1 MAKLPHFELVSFDIC
16 PYVQR
21 SVITLLHKK
30 IEHKITFIDL
40 DQTPEWFDQMSP
52 LGKVPLL
59 LVRDTPQSEPTVL
72 FESAIINE
80 YIDEISPPRLVSE
93 DPLTRARERAWV
105 EVSSELLGALYGVQ
119 IAQTA
124 AERDEAFGEV
134 WDLFPAI
141 ERGVSGGKFFSTQGF
156 SLVDTAFAPGFVR
169 MLLLPGVDQ
178 SPEWKKFPKTHAWAK
193 SLIEMSEVKNSMI
206 PNFSERYFGYLKSR
220 GSIWAK

>member
-1 MAKLPHFELVSFDIC
+1 MNKLPYFELVSFDIC

-40 DQTPEWFDQMSP
+40 EQTPEWFDQMSP

-59 LVRDTPQSEPTVL
+59 LVRDTPESEPTVL

-105 EVSSELLGALYGVQ
+105 EVSSELLGSLYGVQ

-124 AERDEAFGEV
+124 AERDEALREV

-141 ERGVSGGKFFSTQGF
+141 EKGVSGGKFFSPQGF

-178 SPEWKKFPKTHAWAK
+178 APEWKKFPKTHAWAK
-193 SLIEMSEVKNSMI
+193 ALVATPEVKNSMI
-206 PNFSERYFGYLKSR
+206 PNFNERYFAYLKSR

>member
-40 DQTPEWFDQMSP
+40 GDTPEWFNQMSP

-59 LVRDTPQSEPTVL
+59 LVRDTPDSPPTVL
-72 FESAIINE
+72 FESAVINE
-80 YIDEISPPRLVSE
+80 YIDEISPPRLVAA

-105 EVSSELLGALYGVQ
+105 EVGSELLGSLYGLQV
-119 IAQTA
+119 AQNE
-124 AERDEAFGEV
+124 AEKTEALQEV

-141 ERGVSGGKFFSTQGF
+141 ENAVSGGPFFKTEGF
-156 SLVDTAFAPGFVR
+156 SLIDTSFAPAFVR
-169 MLLLPGVDQ
+169 MLLLPGVDRDAHWQ
-178 SPEWKKFPKTHAWAK
+178 KFPKTRAWAQ
-193 SLIEMSEVKNSMI
+193 SLVALPEVKNSMI
-206 PNFSERYFGYLKSR
+206 PNFKERYFEYLKSR